1 MAGTAWARSASST
14 PKRPQMQA
22 PGSQQD
28 TAIGPSIEGEQE
40 KGLAEACGAQE
51 LTQLQQ
57 R

>member
-1 MAGTAWARSASST
+1 
-14 PKRPQMQA
+14 MQA
-22 PGSQQD
+22 PGSQQKD
-28 TAIGPSIEGEQE
+28 IAIGPSIEGEQD